1 MDNANLKDMILNEC
15 VAILKREDVKNEFKN
30 LLKPVIKVILDD
42 VYPYIMFSLIFVFI
56 SFLLILG
63 IFIILYKYQ
72 KKLVKLIKIGNV

>member
-42 VYPYIMFSLIFVFI
+42 VYPYIMFSLILVFI

>member
-1 MDNANLKDMILNEC
+1 MDNSNLKDMILNEC
-15 VAILKREDVKNEFKN
+15 VDILKRDDVKNEFKN

-72 KKLVKLIKIGNV
+72 KKLVKLIKLGNV

>member
-1 MDNANLKDMILNEC
+1 MNNIKNKLIDEC
-15 VAILKREDVKNEFKN
+15 VNVMKREDVKNEFKN